1 MPADRSNRK
10 KNAQISTNG
19 SNHVNSLKSRELPD
33 SLVSAALG
41 PVGTTGESLTKQGK

>member
-19 SNHVNSLKSRELPD
+19 SNHVNSLKTRELPD
-33 SLVSAALG
+33 YLMSAALG
-41 PVGTTGESLTKQGK
+41 PMDTAAESLTKQGK